1 MMSGP
6 AIHFDKVGVQLG
18 GLDILDDV
26 SFTVQPGTVHCIVGP
41 NGGGKTT
48 LMKALLGLIR
58 FTGAIRL
65 DGPANPVVGYAPQS
79 IELDRH
85 LPLTVL
91 DVMAVMNQRRPAFA
105 GRAPQRRLAQDAA
118 LERLGL
124 TSRRNRLF
132 GQISGGER
140 QRLLVAQALVPPP
153 DLLLMDEPT
162 SNMDAAGS
170 RLVEDLARELA
181 AGGAT
186 VIWVNHD
193 WNQVRRVAD
202 AVTEISRT
210 LVGTGRPAEVLPVHH
225 LEVVR

>member
-6 AIHFDKVGVQLG
+6 SIQFDHVGVQFG
-18 GLDILDDV
+18 GLDILNDV
-26 SFTVQPGTVHCIVGP
+26 SFGIRPGTVHCIVGP

-48 LMKALLGLIR
+48 LMKALLGLVR
-58 FTGAIRL
+58 FTGSIRIE
-65 DGPANPVVGYAPQS
+65 GPPRPVVGYAPQS
-79 IELDRH
+79 IELDRN

-91 DVMAVMNQRRPAFA
+91 DVMAVMNQRRPAFV
-105 GRAPQRRLAQDAA
+105 GRAPGRRQAQDAA

-124 TSRRNRLF
+124 ASRRDRLF
-132 GQISGGER
+132 GQVSGGER
-140 QRLLVAQALVPPP
+140 QRLLVAQALVPAP

-170 RLVEDLARELA
+170 LLVEGLARELA
-181 AGGAT
+181 AAGAT

-202 AVTEISRT
+202 EVTEISRR
-210 LVGTGRPAEVLPVHH
+210 LIASGRPADVLPVHH
-225 LEVVR
+225 FEAVR